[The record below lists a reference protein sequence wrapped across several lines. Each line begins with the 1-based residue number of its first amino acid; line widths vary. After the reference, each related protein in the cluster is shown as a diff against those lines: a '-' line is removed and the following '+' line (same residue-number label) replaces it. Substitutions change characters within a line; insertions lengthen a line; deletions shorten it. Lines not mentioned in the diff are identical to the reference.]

1 MRRVELREELE
12 AYCSNLIRT
21 ITDVSTEIDF
31 AANDPELQRA
41 LVTWKIVTFRNARGV
56 LDTSD
61 PRAGLIDMW
70 AMSLQRRQWLE
81 TEDVKGILGVHQPI
95 AVRGSETLIELLEN
109 LARDY
114 FNEEAFEQVKS
125 GVEGFVV
132 DHPTVG
138 FARPTLRVSIAV
150 ESGEKM
156 PWFSR
161 WTGLAGTTEQVQSI
175 AGEIDQI
182 TWIMEWLPTLARW
195 ETEVLLLDL
204 ARNPV
209 ISDLSQN
216 VNRTSLTLERFQQQ
230 SAELPTVIRKEITI
244 ALDEIDQKQSE
255 IRQTMQ
261 QAQELI
267 GESTK
272 AVEKTQAIA
281 ETVERTL
288 GERPELFAA
297 LDDTTESLTALARSL
312 RPAVQEFRGMME
324 DMQAGEETPAAPAE
338 DEMPMEEVLASV
350 ERTSKEFTAS
360 TQAIQASL
368 VEVRS
373 LLKSDDID
381 RRLGGAGATARD
393 VVDAIF
399 WRAIW
404 FVLIA
409 VAAVVAGVLGYGKLK
424 RSSPAS

>member
-138 FARPTLRVSIAV
+138 F
-150 ESGEKM
+150 
-156 PWFSR
+156 
-161 WTGLAGTTEQVQSI
+161 
-175 AGEIDQI
+175 
-182 TWIMEWLPTLARW
+182 
-195 ETEVLLLDL
+195 
-204 ARNPV
+204 
-209 ISDLSQN
+209 
-216 VNRTSLTLERFQQQ
+216 
-230 SAELPTVIRKEITI
+230 
-244 ALDEIDQKQSE
+244 
-255 IRQTMQ
+255 
-261 QAQELI
+261 
-267 GESTK
+267 
-272 AVEKTQAIA
+272 
-281 ETVERTL
+281 
-288 GERPELFAA
+288 
-297 LDDTTESLTALARSL
+297 
-312 RPAVQEFRGMME
+312 
-324 DMQAGEETPAAPAE
+324 
-338 DEMPMEEVLASV
+338 
-350 ERTSKEFTAS
+350 
-360 TQAIQASL
+360 
-368 VEVRS
+368 
-373 LLKSDDID
+373 
-381 RRLGGAGATARD
+381 
-393 VVDAIF
+393 
-399 WRAIW
+399 
-404 FVLIA
+404 
-409 VAAVVAGVLGYGKLK
+409 
-424 RSSPAS
+424 